1 MKFKAFTLAEVLITL
16 GIIGVVAS
24 VTLPSLSVD
33 VEKRKIAPAL
43 AKAINTLENANK
55 LALVEYEVRSLD
67 EITDKNGV
75 AANNATRY
83 IETVINKYVVMSKQT
98 YNKRDYKDE
107 GTNNATFNPGT
118 HSYTTKDGISYF
130 TWTGDNNN
138 IMSATAGDLCPNAE
152 FLSCRYYNIIVDI
165 NGPLKGANSLG
176 KDVFYLMI
184 DTKGMVFPAGSMSY
198 RKNNSSNLWTATC
211 ENNKK
216 PTIPGTCSAS
226 IVEQGWQVLYKL

>member
-24 VTLPSLSVD
+24 VTLPTLSVD

-83 IETVINKYVVMSKQT
+83 IETVINKYVV
-98 YNKRDYKDE
+98 N
-107 GTNNATFNPGT
+107 
-118 HSYTTKDGISYF
+118 
-130 TWTGDNNN
+130 
-138 IMSATAGDLCPNAE
+138 
-152 FLSCRYYNIIVDI
+152 
-165 NGPLKGANSLG
+165 
-176 KDVFYLMI
+176 
-184 DTKGMVFPAGSMSY
+184 
-198 RKNNSSNLWTATC
+198 
-211 ENNKK
+211 
-216 PTIPGTCSAS
+216 CS
-226 IVEQGWQVLYKL
+226 